1 MPVEPPTVSF
11 NVPQPS
17 KRFLRAASTER
28 DGLVTHRRRLE
39 ADRTRR
45 LGEVQRVDEA
55 ITDVDD
61 RLRILNQML
70 GDRSEAGDHISRG
83 QPSANDE
90 PRRRQH
96 DEVEGRQVLSGPA
109 IREVAVQVLLRQPE
123 YIEALHYR
131 RWYELV
137 RDAGYAV
144 AGKDPLAVFLTQFT
158 RSPAIQKSTE
168 TGIYELDR
176 QAPLRLRQQLER
188 LNAELKELRSPVS
201 TGPAE
206 LDADRARRHEP
217 NVAIGQTERALD
229 EALRVLRRDGHL
241 KSDLKWPGASRR
253 TAERHT

>member
-1 MPVEPPTVSF
+1 MS
-11 NVPQPS
+11 PS
-17 KRFLRAASTER
+17 PWPGR
-28 DGLVTHRRRLE
+28 DEGSSGLSSH
-39 ADRTRR
+39 
-45 LGEVQRVDEA
+45 
-55 ITDVDD
+55 
-61 RLRILNQML
+61 
-70 GDRSEAGDHISRG
+70 HISRG

-90 PRRRQH
+90 PPRGQH

-144 AGKDPLAVFLTQFT
+144 AGKDPLAVFLTQLT

-206 LDADRARRHEP
+206 LDADRARRHEL

-229 EALRVLRRDGHL
+229 EALRVLRRDGL
-241 KSDLKWPGASRR
+241 PQERSEVARRVASHR
-253 TAERHT
+253 